1 MNSNKTVKTSS
12 SDRSV
17 LIYLITCAIVAIQPL
32 LDILSSVV
40 INLGKSSYISVSGA
54 VRALI
59 IIAVSVFTL
68 GFYNGK
74 YSRAF
79 KAYNVIAAAYF
90 VIMCLMGAVKGDHVA
105 LFYIVGL
112 MADTYFFAFMF
123 MLVFETA
130 QLVGRRVHPIVVA
143 VTSMIYALT
152 IVVNYVFK
160 TTNFRYS
167 TSFAVALALL
177 IPAALA
183 FLISHIGTS
192 DEDDDFAEPT
202 ALSWLLPIVGIV
214 VLLAG
219 AVMSNSKPV
228 LFVSVIFSAGLFIW
242 TFLSW
247 RDGRLENRPPMLK
260 AFVSSAL
267 FCVLVLSLLP
277 LSPVKSSF
285 DGTFSFRDMLYTY
298 NGPQIAPSE
307 QGDVEPI
314 FGDEDDED
322 VDSDY
327 VPNLDSGYVPG
338 SDRKDD
344 DKEKNTDKD
353 KSTKAD
359 EDEVKPSD
367 STEESETQESSEP
380 AGDESTSDESSTDE
394 STDATEPTKWWQTRP
409 NQSDVESILTQISQ
423 YIPTLPSSTTPPQST
438 TPAPDTEEPGTVAPP
453 ETDAP
458 EQGGG
463 ETPVAAIGMGALK
476 SPALPTVGA
485 INIDRTV
492 YYAKQ
497 FTSYGLQTKLFGLK
511 YAALFDSTD
520 TVKAAARVHSDPITV
535 LFNYG
540 ILGFIVYI
548 LPAAFIFLK
557 LIAFILGNL
566 KLLFRSAG
574 CAVYVFTGVV
584 VLILSA
590 LDGDILTF
598 SAVGGMASVILANAV
613 SVCDDTLDRIK
624 ADKNG

>member
-1 MNSNKTVKTSS
+1 MNNSKTVKTASS
-12 SDRSV
+12 ERSV
-17 LIYLITCAIVAIQPL
+17 LIYLITCAIVAVQPL
-32 LDILSSVV
+32 LDILSSVM
-40 INLGKSSYISVSGA
+40 INLGKSNYISVSGV

-79 KAYNVIAAAYF
+79 KVYNVIAAAYF
-90 VIMCLMGAVKGDHVA
+90 VVMCLMGAVKGDHVA
-105 LFYIVGL
+105 FFYIVGL

-123 MLVFETA
+123 MLIFETA
-130 QLVGRRVHPIVVA
+130 QTVGRRVHPIVIAITAA
-143 VTSMIYALT
+143 VYALT
-152 IVVNYVFK
+152 IVINYVFK
-160 TTNFRYS
+160 KTDFRYS
-167 TSFAVALALL
+167 TSFSVVLALL

-183 FLISHIGTS
+183 FLVSHIGRENS
-192 DEDDDFAEPT
+192 DDDFAEPT
-202 ALSWLLPIVGIV
+202 ALSWLLPVVGIA
-214 VLLAG
+214 LLLCG
-219 AVMSNSKPV
+219 AVMSDSKPV

-247 RDGRLENRPPMLK
+247 RDGRLENRPPMFK
-260 AFVSSAL
+260 AFISSAL
-267 FCVLVLSLLP
+267 FCVLVLALLP

-307 QGDVEPI
+307 QGDAEPV
-314 FGDEDDED
+314 FGDEDDEGS
-322 VDSDY
+322 DSDY

-338 SDRKDD
+338 SDKKDD
-344 DKEKNTDKD
+344 DKDKD
-353 KSTKAD
+353 KDKNTSAKAD
-359 EDEVKPSD
+359 STVGGG
-367 STEESETQESSEP
+367 STEDSGTQPDSEP

-394 STDATEPTKWWQTRP
+394 STDVTETTKWWQTRP
-409 NQSDVESILTQISQ
+409 NQSDVESILSQISQ
-423 YIPTLPSSTTPPQST
+423 YIPTLPSSST
-438 TPAPDTEEPGTVAPP
+438 TSPSTKPAPDTEEPGTVAPP
-453 ETDAP
+453 ETDAT

-463 ETPVAAIGMGALK
+463 ETPAAAIGMGALR

-497 FTSYGLQTKLFGLK
+497 FTSSGLQSKLFGLK
-511 YAALFDSTD
+511 YTALFDTTD
-520 TVKAAARVHSDPITV
+520 TVKAAARVHCDPITV

-566 KLLFRSAG
+566 GTIFRSAG
-574 CAVYVFTGVV
+574 CAVYMFTSVV
-584 VLILSA
+584 ILILSA
-590 LDGDILTF
+590 LDGDILAF
-598 SAVGGMASVILANAV
+598 SAVGGMASVIFANAL
-613 SVCDDTLDRIK
+613 SICEDTRERMK
-624 ADKNG
+624 NDKQS